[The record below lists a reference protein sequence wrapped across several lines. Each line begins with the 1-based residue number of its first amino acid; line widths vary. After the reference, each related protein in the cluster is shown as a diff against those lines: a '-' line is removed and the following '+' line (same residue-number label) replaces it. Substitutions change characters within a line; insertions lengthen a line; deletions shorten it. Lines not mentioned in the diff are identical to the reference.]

1 MSLPGAVSDLRGRRG
16 YSRVSGDPGVVGE
29 LVVEQRHVGQDG
41 EPVWRAPGT
50 RVPSVV
56 ARHVAH
62 VQQRGD
68 AQPQVRCL
76 ECELAVSETKIF
88 YSFKDIED
96 TLRWRLWLILA
107 INKVRFADIW

>member
-1 MSLPGAVSDLRGRRG
+1 M
-16 YSRVSGDPGVVGE
+16 GE

-41 EPVWRAPGT
+41 EPVRRRAPRT

-88 YSFKDIED
+88 YSFKDIKD

-107 INKVRFADIW
+107 INKVRFVDI